1 LASGSSGITCDTSGD
16 AVRDVV
22 RYARN
27 GLGYAVWHP
36 DYGWVGAGEVVALVG
51 ACPFGFVEVVGDTG
65 AASSDGSGASVDGG

>member
-51 ACPFGFVEVVGDTG
+51 ACPFGFVEVEEH

>member
-1 LASGSSGITCDTSGD
+1 MASGSSGITCDTRG
-16 AVRDVV
+16 DVV

-65 AASSDGSGASVDGG
+65 AASYDGSGASVDGG

>member
-1 LASGSSGITCDTSGD
+1 
-16 AVRDVV
+16 
-22 RYARN
+22 
-27 GLGYAVWHP
+27 LGYAVWHP

>member
-1 LASGSSGITCDTSGD
+1 
-16 AVRDVV
+16 VRDVV

-65 AASSDGSGASVDGG
+65 AASSDGGVEGVDGG

>member
-1 LASGSSGITCDTSGD
+1 
-16 AVRDVV
+16 V

-27 GLGYAVWHP
+27 ELGYAVWHP

-51 ACPFGFVEVVGDTG
+51 ACPFGFVEVEEH